1 MYKRTMKIPLK
12 ERLRAKKRRQQA
24 SEQAEPESAERKK
37 RVPKSGVLI
46 AKIDFSEPISS
57 ASEVKQHLED

>member
-1 MYKRTMKIPLK
+1 MPLK

-24 SEQAEPESAERKK
+24 SEQAELESAEKKK
-37 RVPKSGVLI
+37 RVHKSDVLI
-46 AKIDFSEPISS
+46 AKIDFSELISS